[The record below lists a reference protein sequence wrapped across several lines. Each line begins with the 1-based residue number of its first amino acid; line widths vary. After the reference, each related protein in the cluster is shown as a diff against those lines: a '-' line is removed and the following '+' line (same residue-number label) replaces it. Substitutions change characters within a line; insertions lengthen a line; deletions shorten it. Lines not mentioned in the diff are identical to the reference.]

1 MTFFQDS
8 PSPTS
13 SPEPPQM
20 TSLADLLSNTTPSDR
35 TFIGVVGNN
44 MGHPTLSITIPV
56 AEAIARTTVYNDPSS
71 DERAQRELNEPH
83 AHGLAQ
89 FWIHAALTAAMNDA
103 AVSGTSVQA
112 SLNKLKEAMGPQL
125 AFASSPWT
133 ANVRGVNPNN
143 LSTLKAKPVQG
154 VAPGSPMVIEVL
166 FPKNYWSLLD
176 AQHRRAGGERAG
188 NFMRFVAS
196 WGTYP
201 TPKSGIKAYF
211 GLKGV
216 LTPEERAAWA
226 AALAAFEK
234 MTVNIELH
242 LGLDIEGERQVF
254 ADLNNKARK
263 VDTNL
268 SFEFDTANPILNFI
282 QNRLQSLM
290 EQGASRSDLVGVNAI
305 AFLNK
310 TNVTGAIPLVVAKRE
325 DTVKSMWDAIEGIE
339 GFGMPDETV
348 VTQVV
353 VQKAIAKL
361 VYDFAFAKVKT
372 EDERS
377 ANDDHL
383 QTLLTNLDDVDFRH
397 SNHLWRYFTLEPPG
411 RTATQ
416 FSGIEKYIPHT
427 EDGLIAE
434 KDLGLYSKE
443 TGRFVFSV
451 KHNDVYPVIAD
462 LIRFKLGLPPKE
474 R

>member
-1 MTFFQDS
+1 MTSPQLYGTPPGAAP
-8 PSPTS
+8 PSPV
-13 SPEPPQM
+13 
-20 TSLADLLSNTTPSDR
+20 TSLADLLSQTTSGDR
-35 TFIGVVGNN
+35 TFIGVYGNN
-44 MGHPTLSITIPV
+44 MGHPTLSITLPV
-56 AEAIARTTVYNDPSS
+56 AEAIERTTVYNDPNS

-89 FWIHAALTAAMNDA
+89 FWAHAAVTAALKEPGVA
-103 AVSGTSVQA
+103 GTSTEA
-112 SLNKLKEAMGPQL
+112 ALRTLKGAMGPQL

-143 LSTLKAKPVQG
+143 LSTLKADR
-154 VAPGSPMVIEVL
+154 VAGGTHGTPLVLEVA
-166 FPKNYWSLLD
+166 FPKDLWSLLD
-176 AQHRRAGGERAG
+176 AQHRRAGGDRAG
-188 NFMRFVAS
+188 KFMRFVTS

-216 LTPEERAAWA
+216 LSPEERLAWA
-226 AALAAFEK
+226 AALSAFEK

-242 LGLDIEGERQVF
+242 LGLDVEGERQVF

-282 QNRLQSLM
+282 QNRLQPLM
-290 EQGASRSDLVGVNAI
+290 DQGLSRSDLVGVNAI

-325 DTVKSMWDAIEGIE
+325 DTVKSMWDAIESIE
-339 GFGMPDETV
+339 GFGMSDETV

-361 VYDFAFAKVKT
+361 VYDFAFAKTKT
-372 EDERS
+372 DEERS

-397 SNHLWRYFTLEPPG
+397 SNHLWRYFTIEPLG
-411 RTATQ
+411 RTAAQ
-416 FSGIEKYIPHT
+416 FAGIENYLSRN
-427 EDGLIAE
+427 EDGGVAE
-434 KDLGLYSKE
+434 KDLGVFSKE
-443 TGRFVFSV
+443 TGRFTFSV